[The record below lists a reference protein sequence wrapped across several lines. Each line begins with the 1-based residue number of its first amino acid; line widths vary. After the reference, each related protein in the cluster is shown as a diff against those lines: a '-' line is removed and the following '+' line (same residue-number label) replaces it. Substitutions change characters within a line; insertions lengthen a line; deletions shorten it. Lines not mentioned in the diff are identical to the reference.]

1 VPDRSNGGG
10 EVERR
15 CDALIVGAGFA
26 GLYALHRLRAL
37 GLSALVI
44 EAAPEVGGTWYWNSY
59 PGARCDVDSIHY
71 SYLFSPELDQEWDWS
86 ERYASQPEILRYLN
100 HVADRFGLRD
110 GIELSTRVEAAR
122 YDEERARWLIETDR
136 AGRLDAQFLVMATGG
151 LSAPLEPQFPGL
163 ERFEGDWY
171 QTSRYP
177 DTPVDF
183 SGRHVGFIG
192 TGSSGIQAIP
202 EIAAQAAS
210 LTVFQRTPNFAIPGR
225 NAPLPRE
232 DVDRA
237 RATYPERRLQQRTSP
252 FGYSDE
258 IRLGE
263 TSALALPSEEVREE
277 LERRWEIGGA
287 ALFMQAYNDVILD
300 ERANA
305 IIADFVR
312 EKIRER
318 VDDPATA
325 ELLCPTD
332 HPLATRRLCVENGY
346 YETFNR
352 DNVALVDA
360 RSAPITEITPGGLRT
375 TGREYA
381 FDTLVFALGY
391 DAGTGPLLAVGIHGR
406 GGRHLADC
414 WADGAS
420 SHLGLMTP
428 GFPNLF
434 FVTGPGSPSLMVILP
449 VGIEQHVDWIAACI
463 ERLRT
468 DGFDTIEPTREAAEA
483 WTRHVAEVGAMTL
496 FPRANSYYMGANVPG
511 KPRQL
516 CIYLGGFGAYR
527 QRCDEIAAAGYEG
540 FELRSG
546 SPLSRTG
553 EPTAPAPVAGR
564 RGAA

>member
-1 VPDRSNGGG
+1 MDETKTREGLAL
-10 EVERR
+10 RH
-15 CDALIVGAGFA
+15 DALIVGAGFA

-37 GLSALVI
+37 GLSAHVI
-44 EAAPEVGGTWYWNSY
+44 EAAPGVGGTWYWNSY

-71 SYLFSPELDQEWDWS
+71 SYLFSPELDQEWTWS

-110 GIELSTRVEAAR
+110 GIELETRVTAAR
-122 YDEERARWLIETDR
+122 FDEATGRWLVDTDR
-136 AGRLDAQFLVMATGG
+136 AGRFDAQFVVMATGG
-151 LSAPLEPQFPGL
+151 LSAPIDPSFPGL
-163 ERFEGDWY
+163 DLFEGDWY

-183 SGRHVGFIG
+183 TGRRVGFVG

-202 EIAAQAAS
+202 EIAAQAAQ
-210 LTVFQRTPNFAIPGR
+210 LTVFQRSPNFAIPGR
-225 NAPLPRE
+225 NGPLAGA
-232 DVDRA
+232 DLDRA
-237 RATYPERRLQQRTSP
+237 RATYPERRREQRMSP

-258 IRLGE
+258 IRMGE
-263 TSALALPSEEVREE
+263 SSALALPYEEVCAE

-287 ALFMQAYNDVILD
+287 ALFMQAYSDVILD

-305 IIADFVR
+305 LVADFVR
-312 EKIRER
+312 DKIRAT

-346 YETFNR
+346 YETYNR
-352 DNVALVDA
+352 DNVELVDV
-360 RSAPITEITPGGLRT
+360 RGAPITAITPGGLRT
-375 TGREYA
+375 TAGEHH

-391 DAGTGPLLAVGIHGR
+391 DAGTGPLLAVDIRGR
-406 GGRHLADC
+406 GDRRLAKS

-420 SHLGLMTP
+420 TYLGLMTP

-449 VGIEQHVDWIAACI
+449 VGIEQHVDWIADCVQRMRDEGLGTVEPAP
-463 ERLRT
+463 EAT
-468 DGFDTIEPTREAAEA
+468 DA
-483 WTRHVAEVGAMTL
+483 WTQHVAEVGEMTL

-511 KPRQL
+511 KPRRL

-527 QRCDEIAAAGYEG
+527 QRCDEVAAAGYEG
-540 FELRSG
+540 FELRS
-546 SPLSRTG
+546 
-553 EPTAPAPVAGR
+553 VA
-564 RGAA
+564 A